1 MYDSN
6 KKSYRLFAPAVSN
19 MQSVSER
26 FSTEAEAKQRK
37 REILMAYPAAT
48 VRIVKADDTGRT
60 N

>member
-6 KKSYRLFAPAVSN
+6 KKFYRLSAPGIPN

-26 FSTEAEAKQRK
+26 FSTEADAKRRK

-48 VRIVKADDTGRT
+48 VRIEKAEDSGRT